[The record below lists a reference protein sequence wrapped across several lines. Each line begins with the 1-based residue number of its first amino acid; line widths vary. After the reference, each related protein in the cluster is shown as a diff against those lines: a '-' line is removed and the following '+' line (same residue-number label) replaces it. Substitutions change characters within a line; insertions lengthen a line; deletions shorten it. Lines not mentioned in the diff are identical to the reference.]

1 MTKLRQRM
9 IRDMKVSGL
18 SPRTQKAYA
27 GHIAGVSRYYKK
39 SPDKLTLEE
48 IKDYLVYIQEERKL
62 SWSYRNVTV
71 SALNFLFRVTLED
84 ASRLTAMP
92 SRKAP
97 KRLPVV
103 LSRDEVKQIINAPS
117 NLKHRVMLKT
127 AYSAGL
133 RVGEVVKLRTQDI
146 DSARMLI
153 RVVQAK
159 GNKDRYTLLSPVLL
173 AELRRYWGTLKL
185 CSPWLFP
192 STTIDKHI
200 TTGTVQRVFQNA
212 KEKSGVTKGKGVHT
226 LRHSFATHLL
236 EAGYDVR
243 TIQLL
248 LGHNSIKTTLIYL
261 HVSKQN
267 LAMVKS
273 PLDVIEEVVED
284 VEVVNP
290 QEVRD
295 DVQTHF

>member
-1 MTKLRQRM
+1 MTKLRTRM

-18 SPRTQKAYA
+18 SPRTQQSYA
-27 GHIAGVSRYYKK
+27 NHVAGIARHYKK
-39 SPDKLTLEE
+39 SPDKLTLDE
-48 IKDYLVYIQEERKL
+48 IKDYLVYMQEDRKL
-62 SWSYRNVTV
+62 SWSSRNVTV
-71 SALNFLFRVTLED
+71 SGLNFLFRVTLGD

-92 SRKAP
+92 SRKTP

-133 RVGEVVKLRTQDI
+133 RVGEVVKLRTEDI

-153 RVVQAK
+153 RVVRAK
-159 GNKDRYTLLSPVLL
+159 GNKDRYTILSPVLL
-173 AELRRYWGTLKL
+173 SALRRYWGTLKL
-185 CSPWLFP
+185 RSPWLFP
-192 STTIDKHI
+192 STTVDKPI

-212 KEKSGVTKGKGVHT
+212 KEKSGVTKGKGIHT

-236 EAGYDVR
+236 EAGYDIR

-248 LGHNSIKTTLIYL
+248 LGHKSIKTTLVYL

-273 PLDVIEEVVED
+273 PLDVIEEAAEAIEAVK
-284 VEVVNP
+284 P
-290 QEVRD
+290 QEVGD
-295 DVQTHF
+295 DTPDYF

>member
-1 MTKLRQRM
+1 MTKLRTRM

-18 SPRTQKAYA
+18 SPRTQKSYA
-27 GHIAGVSRYYKK
+27 GHITGIAKHFKK
-39 SPDKLTLEE
+39 PPDKLTLDE
-48 IKDYLVYIQEERKL
+48 IKDYLVYMQEERRL
-62 SWSYRNVTV
+62 SWSSRNVTV
-71 SALNFLFRVTLED
+71 SALNFLFRVTLGD
-84 ASRLTAMP
+84 TSRLMAMP

-103 LSRDEVKQIINAPS
+103 LSRDEVRQILNAPS

-133 RVGEVVKLRTQDI
+133 RVGEVVKLRTEDI

-159 GNKDRYTLLSPVLL
+159 GNKDRYTILSPVLL
-173 AELRRYWGTLKL
+173 SALRTYWETLKL
-185 CSPWLFP
+185 RSIWLFP
-192 STTIDKHI
+192 SPTGDKPI
-200 TTGTVQRVFQNA
+200 TTGTVQRVFHNA
-212 KEKSGVTKGKGVHT
+212 KAKSGVKKGKGVHT

-236 EAGYDVR
+236 EAGYDIR

-248 LGHNSIKTTLIYL
+248 LGHKSIKTTLVYL

-273 PLDVIEEVVED
+273 PLDVIEEVT
-284 VEVVNP
+284 EVVKP
-290 QEVRD
+290 QEVND
-295 DVQTHF
+295 DEQDIF

>member
-1 MTKLRQRM
+1 M

-18 SPRTQKAYA
+18 SARTQQSYA
-27 GHIAGVSRYYKK
+27 GHIAGIAKHYQK
-39 SPDKLTLEE
+39 SPAKLTLDE
-48 IKDYLVYIQEERKL
+48 IKDYLVYMQEKRKL
-62 SWSYRNVTV
+62 SWSSRNVTV

-84 ASRLTAMP
+84 TSRLMAMP
-92 SRKAP
+92 SKKTP

-103 LSRDEVKQIINAPS
+103 LSRDEVKRIINAPS

-153 RVVQAK
+153 RVVRAK
-159 GNKDRYTLLSPVLL
+159 GNKDRYTLLSSVLL

-185 CSPWLFP
+185 QSPWLFP
-192 STTIDKHI
+192 STTVDRHI
-200 TTGTVQRVFQNA
+200 TTGTVQRVFQSA
-212 KEKSGVTKGKGVHT
+212 KEKSGVKKGKGIHT

-248 LGHNSIKTTLIYL
+248 LGHTSIKTTLIYL

-273 PLDVIEEVVED
+273 PLDVIEEAVEA
-284 VEVVNP
+284 VETDNP
-290 QEVRD
+290 KEVD
-295 DVQTHF
+295 DGTPDHF